1 MARSIALRLLCMASG
16 EEVILTSAIDE
27 LVARLNDYE
36 PPPLAAR
43 GSNNALLA
51 DKRIA
56 QEMQHGPLR
65 KARVATI
72 EVEVALRR

>member
-1 MARSIALRLLCMASG
+1 MM
-16 EEVILTSAIDE
+16 
-27 LVARLNDYE
+27 
-36 PPPLAAR
+36 PR

-56 QEMQHGPLR
+56 QEMQRGPLR

-72 EVEVALRR
+72 EVEVASPL

>member
-1 MARSIALRLLCMASG
+1 MM
-16 EEVILTSAIDE
+16 
-27 LVARLNDYE
+27 
-36 PPPLAAR
+36 PR